1 MLKTSVIA
9 LDRIKI
15 NNGQDLLSLTDEGPV
30 LLVFLRRFGCVFC
43 QQALKELNT
52 LREGIESKGYSL
64 CFVHMAT
71 TNEAD
76 DYFAQFGYTSVLHIS
91 DPSCELYTQFG
102 LIKGKFN
109 QLFGLQVWLKTF
121 ETAIKNKSNMLSTY
135 IGDGFQMPGVF
146 TLYKGEVTD
155 KFVHKL
161 ASDRPDYLK
170 LISDNYST

>member
-1 MLKTSVIA
+1 MLDSSVIA
-9 LDRIKI
+9 FDKIKLS
-15 NNGQDLLSLTDEGPV
+15 NDQDLLSLTEEGPV

-52 LREGIESKGYSL
+52 MREGIEAKGFTL
-64 CFVHMAT
+64 CFVHMASL
-71 TNEAD
+71 EEGD
-76 DYFAQFGYTSVLHIS
+76 DYFSQFGYQSVLHIS
-91 DPSCELYTQFG
+91 DPNCKIYADFG

-121 ETAIKNKSNMLSTY
+121 ETAIKEKNNLFAKF

-146 TLYKGEVTD
+146 TLYKGKVTD

-161 ASDRPDYLK
+161 ASDRPDYKK
-170 LISDNYST
+170 LISDNYSA